1 VPGAAFV
8 VLSFV
13 IGMARAAAIVL
24 GAVLAAVLPAIR
36 VTIRVAILAA
46 VFAAILP
53 AIFTARGFIGLASD
67 GRCRKKGA
75 RDEQCSTQ
83 LCKSSHCKLLKVN
96 AQGPAGRCFNNND
109 WLPRLFRG

>member
-24 GAVLAAVLPAIR
+24 GAVLPAIR

-109 WLPRLFRG
+109 RLPRLFRG